1 MKQDADSR
9 RASLVLDAVLRLL
22 RPAARLLLRHGVSYR
37 SFSVACK
44 RVFLDAAQ
52 DELKARG
59 MSATDSAITL
69 LSGVHRRD
77 VRNLLR
83 DSPHH
88 ALGLQKP
95 ASLASEVVGRWLQDK
110 RYRKRNGELRALPR
124 GNAED
129 SFDALVHS
137 VSQDIRARAMLDE
150 LLRLGVAREIGNQVE
165 LVAESFVPREGFAE
179 VAALIADNVHDH
191 LAAAAEN
198 LHEQRGHLE
207 QSIFVDEITGASIAD
222 LHRVSVQAWKQA
234 FQLVMSQAQES
245 FAHDAAHAPAAQRNQ
260 RARFGVYFY
269 STPMDTAD
277 DASPEL
283 AANPGH
289 ATDIKG
295 NP

>member
-1 MKQDADSR
+1 MKQDADSD
-9 RASLVLDAVLRLL
+9 RASLVLDTVLRLL

-59 MSATDSAITL
+59 MATTDSSITL

-77 VRNLLR
+77 VRSLLR
-83 DSPHH
+83 ESPQQ
-88 ALGLQKP
+88 APGLKKP

-110 RYRKRNGELRALPR
+110 RYRKRNGQLRALPR
-124 GNAED
+124 GNAD
-129 SFDALVHS
+129 DGFDALVHS
-137 VSQDIRARAMLDE
+137 VSQDIRPRAMLDE
-150 LLRLGVAREIGNQVE
+150 LLRLGVAREQGDTVE

-207 QSIFVDEITGASIAD
+207 QSIFVDELTSASIAD
-222 LHRVSVQAWKQA
+222 MQRVSAQAWKQA
-234 FQLVMSQAQES
+234 FALVMGQAQAS
-245 FAHDAAHAPAAQRNQ
+245 FAHDAAHAPPEQRQQ

-269 STPMDTAD
+269 STAMD
-277 DASPEL
+277 
-283 AANPGH
+283 AAAAATPGPDH
-289 ATDIKG
+289 DKQSKG
-295 NP
+295 NA